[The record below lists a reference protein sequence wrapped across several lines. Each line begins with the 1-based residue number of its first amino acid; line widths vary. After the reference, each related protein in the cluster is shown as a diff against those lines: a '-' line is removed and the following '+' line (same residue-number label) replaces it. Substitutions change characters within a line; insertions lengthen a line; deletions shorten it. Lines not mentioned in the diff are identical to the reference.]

1 MLNKKHIQEIVKA
14 VTGVYVAWQ
23 SILEFQAMHAKSRYR
38 AQALKD
44 EVTFWN
50 IINSNDMS

>member
-1 MLNKKHIQEIVKA
+1 MLNKKHVQEIVKA